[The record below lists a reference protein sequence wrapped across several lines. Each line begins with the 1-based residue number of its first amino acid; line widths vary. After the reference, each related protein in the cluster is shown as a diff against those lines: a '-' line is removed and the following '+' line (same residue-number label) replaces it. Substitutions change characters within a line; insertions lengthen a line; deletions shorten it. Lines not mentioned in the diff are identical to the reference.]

1 MKTKLMALS
10 AILIGIFAFTLTSC
24 KKEAPKPKASFTYTG
39 GEVKAPAEVKF
50 SNKSTDATSYLWNFG
65 DGTTSTDQNPIK
77 TYTEK
82 GKYTVSLKAINDEGD
97 HSYSTNIRV
106 YGDVTAWQADQI
118 EFNKEAWGTKAD
130 VTVYLAVYN
139 TNNQIFDYTGDES
152 FVTKSI
158 LTSTEKLTY
167 TLTKKLNNAMTS
179 NSKMTFKLLIAPE
192 GSVYVNP
199 ATDELVYS
207 IVVKGSDIIPSA
219 NNPYPYL
226 YKDANKSTVFLN
238 WID

>member
-1 MKTKLMALS
+1 MALS

-24 KKEAPKPKASFTYTG
+24 KKEAPKPNASFTYTG

-97 HSYSTNIRV
+97 HSYSTNIRI

-118 EFNKEAWGTKAD
+118 EINKEAWGTKTD
-130 VTVYLAVYN
+130 VAVYMAVYN
-139 TNNQIFDYTGDES
+139 TNNQLFDYNGDDTFSEWNIS
-152 FVTKSI
+152 ST
-158 LTSTEKLTY
+158 TEKLTY
-167 TLTKKLNNAMTS
+167 TLTNKLNLGMTS
-179 NSKMTFKLLIAPE
+179 GSKITFKFLIAQ
-192 GSVYVNP
+192 GTYANP
-199 ATDELVYS
+199 ASDELVYS
-207 IVVKGSDIIPSA
+207 VVVKGSDVIPTG

-226 YKDANKSTVFLN
+226 YKDGNKATVFLN